1 MMENRIQIMIK
12 KTFVIVAVCTLSLFL
27 LSCGGQ
33 NERAKDIPTQ
43 AEALETATHDMGIIG
58 AKVLA
63 AEDVRA
69 KGSEYYG
76 IDAVYTMSCD
86 RIDEFTLLRSWT
98 YDTLFWGGYSYNW
111 ITDYS
116 DVVMEDYLK
125 DHALPDGI
133 FYSEGPYARSNYGA
147 QRFFSKSGKQIWF
160 EFSSDEEFESY
171 LDKLQPWLDEWL
183 SFERSY
189 LTDGSDPQIQVIAYR
204 PQDDTMNYSI
214 QIYRSFGYKKDSFH
228 SLGEDGETY
237 TWDSFKKAMS
247 AGYNAQ
253 KKLKMKQK

>member
-1 MMENRIQIMIK
+1 MIK
-12 KTFVIVAVCTLSLFL
+12 KTFVIVAVYTLSLFL